1 MGRGM
6 LASVRLSG
14 LFYRKSFLY
23 LHQYITSLSGCL
35 GFYAKKDFILH
46 YFYVLYLSQEWY
58 EESLSDCLGFYE
70 EKVIILLYFYMLYLS
85 QEWYELYKRY
95 IIKKSFCA
103 KSRTIRQCINCKR
116 KIYKFKKSFHQKS
129 QTFGQSIVVKEIY
142 N

>member
-46 YFYVLYLSQEWY
+46 YFYV
-58 EESLSDCLGFYE
+58 
-70 EKVIILLYFYMLYLS
+70 LYLS